1 MIVNSEPL
9 FSIIVPVYKT
19 EKYLPKCIDSILN
32 QTYNDFE
39 LILVDDGSPDNCP
52 QICDKYARSDS
63 RIKVIHKK
71 NGGVSSARNLGI
83 SVARGT
89 YIWFVD
95 SDDYIEPFSLQRLFE
110 VQNSYNAE
118 LYVFNNRSVCE
129 LSTENINDFFRKYYF
144 TYVLG
149 FEPWNKL
156 YKRDVIKANN
166 LQFDTQETIGED
178 LLFNLNYYKTIFS
191 DGAKDIYFIG
201 EDYYHYVERNDSAMH
216 SDYKYR
222 VVQIMRLFDKMEKIL
237 KDTLSKET
245 LEYMFILHF
254 ISGIS
259 QSFIGDLSSKEFSN
273 IIDFSKYKHYFED
286 MNKST
291 IKQYFSNV
299 SASLFLKCRVKI
311 FLLFM
316 KKGMYKMAGKTMKL
330 K

>member
-9 FSIIVPVYKT
+9 FSVIVPVYKT

-39 LILVDDGSPDNCP
+39 LILVDDGSPDSCP
-52 QICDKYARSDS
+52 QICDKYAQSDS
-63 RIKVIHKK
+63 RIKVLHKK

-95 SDDYIEPFSLQRLFE
+95 SDDYIEPFSLQRLFDI
-110 VQNSYNAE
+110 QNSYNAE

-129 LSTENINDFFRKYYF
+129 LSTENINDFFRKYHF
-144 TYVLG
+144 TYELG
-149 FEPWNKL
+149 FGPCNKL
-156 YKRDVIKANN
+156 YKRDVIIENH

-178 LLFNLNYYKTIFS
+178 LLFNINYYKAIFS
-191 DGAKDIYFIG
+191 SGVKDIYFVG
-201 EDYYHYVERNDSAMH
+201 EDYYHYVQRDNSATH
-216 SDYKYR
+216 SNFKYR
-222 VVQIMRLFDKMEKIL
+222 VVQIMGLFDKMEELL

-245 LEYMFILHF
+245 LEYMFIMHF

-259 QSFIGDLSSKEFSN
+259 QSFIGDLSSKEFSKILN
-273 IIDFSKYKHYFED
+273 FEKYKHYLKNL
-286 MNKST
+286 NKST
-291 IKQYFSNV
+291 LRLYFLNIG
-299 SASLFLKCRVKI
+299 ASFFLKCRVNM

-316 KKGMYKMAGKTMKL
+316 KKGVYRMAGKTMKL

>member
-1 MIVNSEPL
+1 MQLVSV
-9 FSIIVPVYKT
+9 IVPVYKT

-52 QICDKYARSDS
+52 HICDKYAQSDS

-129 LSTENINDFFRKYYF
+129 LSTENVNDFFRKYYF
-144 TYVLG
+144 TYALG

-156 YKRDVIKANN
+156 YKRDVIIENH
-166 LQFDTQETIGED
+166 LQFDTQEKIGED
-178 LLFNLNYYKTIFS
+178 LLFNINYYKAIFS
-191 DGAKDIYFIG
+191 SGAKDIYFVG
-201 EDYYHYVERNDSAMH
+201 EDYYHYVERDNSAMNTA
-216 SDYKYR
+216 SKGRIY
-222 VVQIMRLFDKMEKIL
+222 QQLRLFDKIL
-237 KDTLSKET
+237 KSMSGVLSEES
-245 LEYMFILHF
+245 LSYLFILHLL
-254 ISGIS
+254 SGIG
-259 QSFIGDLSSKEFSN
+259 QSLQGGLSSKEFAE
-273 IIDFSKYKHYFED
+273 IDFSKYQKWLKIFER
-286 MNKST
+286 MKKLFFENEHTGMLGKVR
-291 IKQYFSNV
+291 IN
-299 SASLFLKCRVKI
+299 LFLRLMLCKKYKI
-311 FLLFM
+311 S
-316 KKGMYKMAGKTMKL
+316 GKIMGL
-330 K
+330 I